1 MFSNQKI
8 VLFCILFFPF
18 WTKAQNI
25 QDEEKVYAYIKLSII
40 CKSVEFVIA
49 AETQQDPSNLL
60 DCQSLSTLEQTIPE
74 RYPDALHI
82 FRVFKS
88 KKYLSYGKGKVNT
101 RLEKLIQDLGN
112 ELIKL
117 KADDDIW
124 EDRVKIFLSNL
135 EKLKDDGI
143 AIAQGRTPTTS
154 NDENLTSSDSDAS
167 PKKSFGNMVMIYF
180 ASFFVFMSL
189 IFLLWNTFQLQKKID
204 QLNEIYSEKYS
215 RLDNRLDFSAHK
227 SDLVFFKQELDIVIR
242 KLENLE
248 KKVKELPKVQVI
260 QQAQPVKVKEKKVSS
275 QELHAQRTTHL
286 EEFHINPEVQIYYAK
301 PDFEK
306 PFFPWEN
313 LQDNP
318 NQEYIYK
325 LEINLKNPAQAVV
338 TIVNRDE
345 YHDKAM
351 VEDEKYLLLFC
362 DYIQKH
368 NNPSKIVT
376 NEAGILNRNQD
387 GWELHQ
393 KLKISLEA

>member
-1 MFSNQKI
+1 MLPNQKI
-8 VLFCILFFPF
+8 VFLCFLLLPF
-18 WTKAQNI
+18 LAKTQDI
-25 QDEEKVYAYIKLSII
+25 SDEEKVYAYIKLSII

-49 AETQQDPSNLL
+49 VETQQDPANLL
-60 DCQSLSTLEQTIPE
+60 DCQSLNTLEQTIPE

-88 KKYLSYGKGKVNT
+88 KKYLSYGKGKLNT
-101 RLEKLIQDLGN
+101 RLDKLIQDLGS
-112 ELIKL
+112 ELLKL
-117 KADDDIW
+117 KKDDNIW

-154 NDENLTSSDSDAS
+154 GDEEMQSPDSDAS
-167 PKKSFGNMVMIYF
+167 TKNSFGNMVMIYF

-204 QLNEIYSEKYS
+204 QINEIYSEKYS

-227 SDLVFFKQELDIVIR
+227 SDLVFFKQELDVVIK
-242 KLENLE
+242 KLENVEQKVRELS
-248 KKVKELPKVQVI
+248 KVKVI
-260 QQAQPVKVKEKKVSS
+260 QQPQATKVKEKKISS
-275 QELHAQRTTHL
+275 QQLHAQRTTHL

-301 PDFEK
+301 PDFEE

-318 NQEYIYK
+318 SQEHIYK
-325 LEINLKNPAQAVV
+325 LEINLKNPAQAVI

-351 VEDEKYLLLFC
+351 LEDEKYLSLFC
-362 DYIQKH
+362 EYVQHH
-368 NNPSKIVT
+368 NNPSKIIT

-393 KLKISLEA
+393 KIKISLEA